1 MNSAEP
7 WDKFP
12 QGSLAILMLLHRSQ
26 WHADNFKE
34 FEKTRLL
41 LELVCKDTE
50 DVLLKHVTRHLFLQI
65 ALHTVSVLK
74 GNGKNG
80 MSDVSGTWKVK
91 TFFYS
96 SGV

>member
-1 MNSAEP
+1 MKSAEP

-12 QGSLAILMLLHRSQ
+12 QGSLAILMLLHESRG
-26 WHADNFKE
+26 HADNFKGC
-34 FEKTRLL
+34 EKTRLL
-41 LELVCKDTE
+41 VELVCKDIE
-50 DVLLKHVTRHLFLQI
+50 DISLKHVTRHFFFQL

-74 GNGKNG
+74 GNDKNG
-80 MSDVSGTWKVK
+80 MSDISGTWKVK